1 MDKNSVM
8 LYQTLSSQIH
18 SQTSME
24 LINYQELKREAY
36 LMAIKQ
42 LEEEHLNDLETLQK
56 LQEFK
61 IKYSNKTNS
70 PIDA

>member
-1 MDKNSVM
+1 M
-8 LYQTLSSQIH
+8 LHQTLSSQIH

-36 LMAIKQ
+36 LMAIEK
-42 LEEEHLNDLETLQK
+42 LEEEYFNDIQTLKK

-61 IKYSNKTNS
+61 IKYVNIS
-70 PIDA
+70 